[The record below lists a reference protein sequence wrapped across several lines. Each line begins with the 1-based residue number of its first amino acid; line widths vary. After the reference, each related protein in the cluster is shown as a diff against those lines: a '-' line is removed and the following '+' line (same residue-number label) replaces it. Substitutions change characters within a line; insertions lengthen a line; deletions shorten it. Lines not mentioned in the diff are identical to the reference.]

1 MNVLRV
7 FVHRPVVLPLAIATA
22 VSMVAIS
29 EVAYWQSTASLA
41 ALALESQGADT
52 ASLAQHRL
60 DLQQTLQLS
69 RLGVA
74 MLSLISLFALY
85 MVLRQALVL
94 QRVAQDHSATLE
106 ATVAQRTAEL
116 LELTHHLQTARE
128 DERSRLARDLHDE
141 LGALLTS
148 AKLDAARIRARL
160 ASAGQP
166 EVLERLAHLVAS
178 LDSVI
183 TLKRRIT
190 EDLRPSAL
198 THLGLVPTLQ
208 MLADDFAQ
216 ASGLQVHCLLA
227 PVRLA
232 APAELMVYRL
242 VQEGINNISKHARAT
257 QLWLELRESTGQV
270 ELVLRDDGVGFDT
283 QHRGRSTH
291 GLLGMRYRVQ
301 AEHGSLQLRSAP
313 GEGTTIRV
321 RLPLATQG

>member
-1 MNVLRV
+1 LNLLRV

-41 ALALESQGADT
+41 AMALELQVADT
-52 ASLAQHRL
+52 TSLAQHRL
-60 DLQQTLQLS
+60 DLQHTL
-69 RLGVA
+69 RLARAGVA
-74 MLSLISLFALY
+74 MLTLISLFALY
-85 MVLRQALVL
+85 MVLRQTLML
-94 QRVAQDHSATLE
+94 QRVAQDHSDTLE

-160 ASAGQP
+160 VTAGQP
-166 EVLERLAHLVAS
+166 EVLERLAHLVSS

-198 THLGLVPTLQ
+198 THLGLVSTLQ

-216 ASGLQVHCLLA
+216 ASGLRVHCTLA

-242 VQEGINNISKHARAT
+242 VQEGINNISKHAKAG
-257 QLWLELRESTGQV
+257 QVWLGLQETGGQV
-270 ELVLRDDGVGFDT
+270 ELTLCDDGVGFDM
-283 QHRGRSTH
+283 QSPGRTTH

-313 GEGTTIRV
+313 GAGTLISV
-321 RLPLATQG
+321 RLPLAAAT